1 MKKPANLAYGV
12 DESPPA
18 IVTALNAVQHVA
30 LIAAYLVYPLLV
42 FRSAQL
48 PTPLVANLLS
58 VGFFVLG
65 IGTLLQALPRG
76 PVGSGYLC
84 PTTFTATFIGPS
96 LSAMKV
102 GGLPLLFGMTL
113 FAGVIQS
120 VLSRGLASLR
130 PYLPTELSGFV
141 VLMVG
146 ITAGVAGVRYML
158 GTPGAPPVTNAE
170 WLVASGT
177 LLVMAGLSVWSTGLL
192 KMVCALV
199 GLAVGYA
206 ASAAA
211 GLMGG
216 NAAVALSD
224 APFLALPSLAH
235 LSWSFDMA
243 LAVPFT
249 IAALATLLKA
259 MGTVTLCQRMNDAD
273 WVRPDMVSNRKGV
286 LADGLAIT
294 LAGATG
300 TFGVNSSSAS
310 VALISA
316 TGVASR
322 TVAYAMAGLFIA
334 LGVLPKLA
342 TLLALMPRPVMAAA
356 LVFAT
361 CFLLVNGMQII
372 TSRML
377 DTRKTLVIG
386 LAMVA
391 GLAVEV
397 FPGMVASAPRPLA
410 PLMSSSLVFG
420 TLVALVLNLAFRLG
434 VRRTVRIEVD
444 AAAPWPKQVDDFF
457 KRQGGAW
464 GARPDVVS
472 RAAFATLQCIEAVI
486 DTGSPSGPIR
496 VEASFDEFNLDV
508 HVDYAGEPLEFPEA
522 RPSAHEIRTAPDGMR
537 RLAGFMLRR
546 NADRMQARSEAGRMR
561 IDFHFD
567 H

>member
-1 MKKPANLAYGV
+1 MRKPANLAYGV
-12 DESPPA
+12 AETPPPL
-18 IVTALNAVQHVA
+18 VMVLNGIQHVA
-30 LIAAYLVYPLLV
+30 LISAYLVYPLLV

-48 PTPLVANLLS
+48 PTDLIANLLS

-65 IGTLLQALPRG
+65 IGTLLQATHRG
-76 PVGSGYLC
+76 PVGSGFLC
-84 PTTFTATFIGPS
+84 PTTFTATFIGPA
-96 LSAMKV
+96 LSAIKL

-113 FAGVIQS
+113 FSGLLQS
-120 VLSRGLASLR
+120 ALSRGLLALR
-130 PYLPTELSGFV
+130 PFLPTELSGFV

-146 ITAGVAGVRYML
+146 VTAGVAGVRYML
-158 GTPGAPPVTNAE
+158 GAPGAPPVSGAE

-177 LLVMAGLSVWSTGLL
+177 LLIMAGLSVWSTGLL

-199 GLAVGYA
+199 GLAAGYA
-206 ASAAA
+206 ASAAL
-211 GLMGG
+211 GLMGASASASL
-216 NAAVALSD
+216 AAAPIVSLPSVAHVEWAFD
-224 APFLALPSLAH
+224 LALV
-235 LSWSFDMA
+235 
-243 LAVPFT
+243 VPFT
-249 IAALATLLKA
+249 IAAFATTLKA

-273 WVRPDMVSNRKGV
+273 WVRPDMASNRRGV
-286 LADGLAIT
+286 LADGIAIT
-294 LAGATG
+294 LAGAAG

-322 TVAYAMAGLFIA
+322 SVAYVMGALFIA

-356 LVFAT
+356 LIFAT

-397 FPGMVASAPRPLA
+397 FPGIVASAPKGVA

-420 TLVALVLNLAFRLG
+420 TLVALVLNLIFRIG
-434 VRRTVRIEVD
+434 VRQAVRISVD
-444 AAAPWPKQVDDFF
+444 PSGAWPKQVDDFF
-457 KRQGGAW
+457 RRQGGAW

-472 RAAFATLQCIEAVI
+472 RAAFATLQCVEAVAENC
-486 DTGSPSGPIR
+486 SPRGPIG
-496 VEASFDEFNLDV
+496 VEAAFDEFNLSV
-508 HVDYAGEPLEFPEA
+508 QVDYEGEPLEFPDA
-522 RPSAHEIRTAPDGMR
+522 RPSAQEIRVAPDGMR

-546 NADRMQARSEAGRMR
+546 NADRMEVREAGGRVSVH
-561 IDFHFD
+561 FHFI